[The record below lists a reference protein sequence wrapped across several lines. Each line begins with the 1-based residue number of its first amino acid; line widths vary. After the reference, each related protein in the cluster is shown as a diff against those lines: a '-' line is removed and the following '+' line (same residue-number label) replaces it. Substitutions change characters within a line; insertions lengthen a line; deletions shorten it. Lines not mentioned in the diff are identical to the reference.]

1 MITIHLSRLQFH
13 ALHGVYPAEALTGND
28 FEVDVDVKYEE
39 SGMELTD
46 IDAMINYEQLF
57 SIVYN
62 RMQIPT
68 PLLETVANVVVE
80 DIKAMYPYILSVKI
94 SIMKL
99 NAPISHLR
107 GRVGVSLE
115 KQF

>member
-1 MITIHLSRLQFH
+1 MITIHLAKLQFH
-13 ALHGVYPAEALTGND
+13 SLHGVYPIEQLTGND

-39 SGMELTD
+39 SGMDLTN

-57 SIVYN
+57 AIVHK
-62 RMQIPT
+62 RMGIPT
-68 PLLETVANVVVE
+68 TLLETVANNVVE
-80 DIKAMYPYILSVKI
+80 DIVALYPYVTAVKI

-115 KQF
+115 KKF